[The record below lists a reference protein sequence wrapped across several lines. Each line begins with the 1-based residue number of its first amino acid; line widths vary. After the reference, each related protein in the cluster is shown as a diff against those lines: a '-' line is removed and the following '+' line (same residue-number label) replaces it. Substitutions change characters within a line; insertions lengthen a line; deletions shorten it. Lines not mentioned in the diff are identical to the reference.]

1 MGMKSFCSC
10 SNLGITKW
18 NFAYSGVQSCNFLS
32 DPILEI
38 SNLTEERLNMSA
50 DLNLHKILSS
60 LGSSVDWAQLR
71 HVTEKTTWR
80 TVRDEKPDR
89 NHIGFDHGLMVE
101 VLVNGQFGYAG
112 TSDISESGVK
122 RAFEKAVN
130 MAKQAS
136 AYKVHDFSILQRPAA
151 KGHYNSPVIRE
162 MDSISAKE
170 ISDIFIDA
178 TRAMKVSDKIVSRSA
193 TAMIVETE
201 FYSVSTSGSDVQ
213 QRFSIVSTDFS
224 ATAGAGHETQ
234 TRSDNGGLARCL
246 QVGAEVFDRQSI
258 LDRSKRIG
266 EEAVE
271 LLTADNCP
279 DETMDLL
286 LAPDQMTLQVHESI
300 GHPLEY
306 DRILGDERNY
316 AGWSFVKPH
325 DFGRLQYGSSLMN
338 VTFDPTIPD
347 ALASYAFDDSGNP
360 ATKEFLIKDGM
371 LVRGLGGLESQSRLN
386 LPGVANFRSSSW
398 NRAPIDRMANI
409 NLESGNAKLEDM
421 IASTERGVFMFA
433 NKSWSIDD
441 YRNKFQF
448 GCEYAKLIENG
459 KLTKT
464 LKNPNYRGTT
474 VKFWNNLKADSQ
486 NRETY
491 GSPFCGK
498 GEPNQVIR
506 VGHTTPYC
514 LFSNIEV
521 FGA

>member
-1 MGMKSFCSC
+1 MLDLQRTLNSVRNDADWV
-10 SNLGITKW
+10 NL
-18 NFAYSGVQSCNFLS
+18 
-32 DPILEI
+32 
-38 SNLTEERLNMSA
+38 RL
-50 DLNLHKILSS
+50 
-60 LGSSVDWAQLR
+60 
-71 HVTEKTTWR
+71 VTEKTTWR
-80 TVRDEKPDR
+80 MVRDEKTDR
-89 NHIGFDHGLMVE
+89 NHISFDQGIMVE
-101 VLVNGQFGYAG
+101 VLVNGHFGFAG
-112 TSDISESGVK
+112 TTDLSEGGIK
-122 RAFEKAVN
+122 RALGKAVT
-130 MAKQAS
+130 MAKAAS
-136 AYKVHDFSILQRPAA
+136 SQKVHEFSLAQRPTA
-151 KGHYNSPVIRE
+151 KGSYKSPVVKPL
-162 MDSISAKE
+162 DSFSAKE
-170 ISDIFIDA
+170 ITDIFVDA
-178 TRAMKVSDKIVSRSA
+178 TRAMKVSDKIMNRA
-193 TAMIVETE
+193 ANTMIVETE
-201 FYSVSTSGSDVQ
+201 FQSASSSGSEVHQ
-213 QRFSIVSTDFS
+213 NFSIVSTDFS
-224 ATAGAGHETQ
+224 ATAGAGGETQ

-246 QVGAEVFDRQSI
+246 QIGAEVFNRASI
-258 LDRSKRIG
+258 LERAKRIA

-271 LLTADNCP
+271 LLGAENCP
-279 DETMDLL
+279 DTAMDLL

-316 AGWSFVKPH
+316 AGWSFVKPD
-325 DFGRLQYGSSLMN
+325 DFGKLQYGSKLMN
-338 VTFDPTIPD
+338 VTFDPTISD
-347 ALASYAFDDSGNP
+347 AMASYAFDDSGYK
-360 ATKEFLIKDGM
+360 ATKEFLIKDGV

-386 LPGVANFRSSSW
+386 LPGVANFRSASW

-409 NLESGNAKLEDM
+409 NLEAGSTKFEDM
-421 IASTERGVFMFA
+421 IASVERGVFMMA

-474 VKFWNNLKADSQ
+474 VKFWNSLKAVSA

-514 LFSNIEV
+514 LFGNVEV

>member
-1 MGMKSFCSC
+1 M
-10 SNLGITKW
+10 LDLQRT
-18 NFAYSGVQSCNFLS
+18 
-32 DPILEI
+32 
-38 SNLTEERLNMSA
+38 LNSVRNDA
-50 DLNLHKILSS
+50 DWVS
-60 LGSSVDWAQLR
+60 LR
-71 HVTEKTTWR
+71 HVTEKTTFR
-80 TVRDEKPDR
+80 NVRDEKTDR
-89 NHIGFDHGLMVE
+89 NSISFDQGIMVE
-101 VLVNGQFGYAG
+101 VLVNGHFGFAG
-112 TSDISESGVK
+112 TSDLTESGIK
-122 RAFEKAVN
+122 RALAKAVT
-130 MAKQAS
+130 MAKAAS
-136 AYKVHDFSILQRPAA
+136 SQKVHDFSLAQRPTA
-151 KGHYNSPVIRE
+151 KGSYKSPVIKPL
-162 MDSISAKE
+162 DSFSAKE
-170 ISDIFIDA
+170 ITDIFVDA
-178 TRAMKVSDKIVSRSA
+178 TKAMKVSDKIMSRSA
-193 TAMIVETE
+193 TTMIVETE
-201 FYSVSTSGSDVQ
+201 FQSVSSSGSEIFQ
-213 QRFSIVSTDFS
+213 NFSIVSTDFS
-224 ATAGAGHETQ
+224 TTAGANGETQ
-234 TRSDNGGLARCL
+234 TRTDSGGLARCL
-246 QVGAEVFDRQSI
+246 QVGAEVFNRASI
-258 LDRSKRIG
+258 LERAKKIA
-266 EEAVE
+266 EESVE
-271 LLTADNCP
+271 LLGAENCP
-279 DETMDLL
+279 DTTMDLI

-316 AGWSFVKPH
+316 AGWSFVKPD
-325 DFGRLQYGSSLMN
+325 DFGKLQYGSKLMN

-347 ALASYAFDDSGNP
+347 AMASYAFDDSGHK
-360 ATKEFLIKDGM
+360 ATKEFLIKDGV

-409 NLESGNAKLEDM
+409 NLEPGTSKLEDM
-421 IASTERGVFMFA
+421 IASVELGVFMMA

-474 VKFWNNLKADSQ
+474 VKFWNGLKAVSA

-514 LFSNIEV
+514 LFGNVEV